1 MVIGVKLVVNE
12 AEATIIRHI
21 FELRAKGLTFGR
33 IAKLLEVERV
43 PLPSQR
49 SGQGSLKWWTP
60 GRILAIVGNTR
71 YLGRIVFGHTR
82 RLRNPQSGKIVVKH
96 LPAAEWLDR
105 EIPELRIVSDELWRK
120 AQGRREDGG
129 PTR

>member
-1 MVIGVKLVVNE
+1 
-12 AEATIIRHI
+12 
-21 FELRAKGLTFGR
+21 
-33 IAKLLEVERV
+33 
-43 PLPSQR
+43 
-49 SGQGSLKWWTP
+49 
-60 GRILAIVGNTR
+60 
-71 YLGRIVFGHTR
+71 
-82 RLRNPQSGKIVVKH
+82 VVKH